1 MNQETRLLSFHFGAI
16 EEEERLAIE
25 RELLVDSERL
35 LDYFDLKRQLEA
47 AGAVPSGPSSA
58 LWGRL
63 VPHAV
68 RHRRVLIS
76 FSVGAA
82 IAAGI
87 AAHLL
92 LQPNR
97 ELNNYEPPKINR
109 VLFDASAELPASAGV
124 L

>member
-1 MNQETRLLSFHFGAI
+1 MNQKTRLLCFHFGAI
-16 EEEERLAIE
+16 EDEERLEIE

-35 LDYFDLKRQLEA
+35 LDYFDLKRQLETA
-47 AGAVPSGPSSA
+47 SAVPSGPSSA

-63 VPHAV
+63 IPHAR

-87 AAHLL
+87 AVHLF
-92 LQPNR
+92 LQPSR
-97 ELNNYEPPKINR
+97 ELNDCQPPKINR
-109 VLFDASAELPASAGV
+109 LLFDAGAELPASTGV